1 MATLQRYVGG
11 ATGLGSTIGARQFLD
26 EPGQNR
32 FTQPSVLLGGL
43 SGVGAGALYVTDA
56 VEVPFVSDDLLASH
70 AITALPTAAFYAA
83 FPKTRGK
90 TTTEQVQEALLGSTS
105 GGSRRSGGS
114 SSGDSGTAGST
125 EVLRSSSRRRSAGA

>member
-32 FTQPSVLLGGL
+32 FTQPSVLLGGV
-43 SGVGAGALYVTDA
+43 SGIGAGALYVTDA
-56 VEVPFVSDDLLASH
+56 VELPLLSDDFLASH

-83 FPKTRGK
+83 FPKQRGK
-90 TTTEQVQEALLGSTS
+90 TTTEQVQEALLGSS
-105 GGSRRSGGS
+105 SSGSRRSGGS
-114 SSGDSGTAGST
+114 GNADNGSAGST
-125 EVLRSSSRRRSAGA
+125 EVLRSSRRRSAGV